1 LTMKASNMNLVTIL
15 KSKIHRATVTE
26 ADLDYVGS
34 ITLDPVLMAAAGI
47 LDNEKVLVAD
57 ITNGSRLETYAIRG
71 QGRPGEIC
79 INGAAARMINVGD
92 LVLIMT
98 FRTVEEAEGPKYP
111 PAVVFVDENNAVT
124 SIRRDEP

>member
-1 LTMKASNMNLVTIL
+1 MKASNMNLVTIL

-26 ADLDYVGS
+26 ANPDYVGS

-47 LDNEKVLVAD
+47 LDHEKVLVAD

-71 QGRPGEIC
+71 QGRPGEVC
-79 INGAAARMINVGD
+79 INGAAAHTVNVGD

-124 SIRRDEP
+124 SISRDEP

>member
-1 LTMKASNMNLVTIL
+1 MNLITIL

-26 ADLDYVGS
+26 ANPDYVGS

-47 LDNEKVLVAD
+47 LDHEKVLVAD
-57 ITNGSRLETYAIRG
+57 ITNGSRLETYAVRG
-71 QGRPGEIC
+71 HGRPGEVC
-79 INGAAARMINVGD
+79 INGAAAHQVNVGD

-98 FRTVEEAEGPKYP
+98 FRTVEEAEVSKYP

-124 SIRRDEP
+124 SISRDEP

>member
-1 LTMKASNMNLVTIL
+1 MSLVTIL

-26 ADLDYVGS
+26 ADLDYLGS

-47 LDNEKVLVAD
+47 LDHEKVLVAD

-79 INGAAARMINVGD
+79 INGAAAHMVDVGD

-98 FRTVEEAEGPKYP
+98 FRTVAEAEVPKYP
-111 PAVVFVDENNAVT
+111 PVVVVLGADHA
-124 SIRRDEP
+124 RA